1 MRKYHIFN
9 PSTNP
14 LLRWD
19 APALQSGTN
28 YPSAAWFYQR
38 ESARHN
44 AFQPILSTYYIQVKQ
59 NKLRTPETFI
69 SYIWQKQKSSIV
81 PLLSGWRRAHSI
93 IRWYTTVWQ
102 GRFIRST
109 NYFPQSGK
117 DIDNQERKKGI
128 CWIPFKPFC
137 GENRIRTC
145 EPVLPVTRFPG
156 VPLQPL
162 EHLSKNLTAAKLHK
176 IRQPLYRLHQ
186 FLRLFKH
193 YRKAAGKSRCTL
205 LVVCCAT
212 SWSVT
217 P

>member
-128 CWIPFKPFC
+128 YWIPFKPILRR
-137 GENRIRTC
+137 EQDSNLRTGFAGYT
-145 EPVLPVTRFPG
+145 LSRRASSATRA
-156 VPLQPL
+156 PLQ
-162 EHLSKNLTAAKLHK
+162 KLNGCK
-176 IRQPLYRLHQ
+176 ITQNP
-186 FLRLFKH
+186 
-193 YRKAAGKSRCTL
+193 
-205 LVVCCAT
+205 AT
-212 SWSVT
+212 VI
-217 P
+217 